1 MANICCPP
9 NPEPEVR
16 VIAGGPVGAAA
27 LVRFGRWT
35 DCCRSGA
42 ARAAYWRPGDG
53 SSEPPTMGTNAQLIT
68 RGQAWLITPV
78 MGKRKPISADSANV
92 GDRLSIRLDLAIGA
106 RIGPGKVAVLEEIA
120 RSGSIS
126 AAGRALGMSYR
137 RTWELVEELNRSLGT
152 PVVETAAGG
161 SGGGGTV
168 LTRAG
173 KAVIERYR
181 AIEMDTALAAR
192 KHLLALHRACSH
204 K

>member
-1 MANICCPP
+1 VGTQICLSSKRRGISLEP
-9 NPEPEVR
+9 NGIER
-16 VIAGGPVGAAA
+16 NALAAPIM
-27 LVRFGRWT
+27 T
-35 DCCRSGA
+35 
-42 ARAAYWRPGDG
+42 
-53 SSEPPTMGTNAQLIT
+53 
-68 RGQAWLITPV
+68 
-78 MGKRKPISADSANV
+78 KRKPHAAEAAHAS
-92 GDRLSIRLDLAIGA
+92 DRLSIRLDLVSGA
-106 RIGPGKVAVLEEIA
+106 RIGPGKVLVLEEIA

-126 AAGRALGMSYR
+126 AAGRALRMSYR

-181 AIEMDTALAAR
+181 AIEVDTAHAAR
-192 KHLLALHRACSH
+192 KHLQALHRACSE

>member
-1 MANICCPP
+1 MPAK
-9 NPEPEVR
+9 
-16 VIAGGPVGAAA
+16 
-27 LVRFGRWT
+27 
-35 DCCRSGA
+35 
-42 ARAAYWRPGDG
+42 
-53 SSEPPTMGTNAQLIT
+53 
-68 RGQAWLITPV
+68 
-78 MGKRKPISADSANV
+78 GKRKPGSTES
-92 GDRLSIRLDLAIGA
+92 GSTSDRLSIRIDLASGA

-126 AAGRALGMSYR
+126 AAGRALRMSYR
-137 RTWELVEELNRSLGT
+137 RTWELVEELNRTLGT

-161 SGGGGTV
+161 SGGGGAI

-192 KHLLALHRACSH
+192 KHLQALSRACGD